1 MTKSFSDFS
10 AQLMA
15 LKERLEKKED
25 IANVAGDGAVDMAP
39 NAGPAKKPI
48 KRKKETFNVSPQL
61 FDRFRR
67 GKTKFE
73 RWSKYLDLADENHKA
88 LYQWAIR
95 NPKGICILQ
104 NSVTGEIRAIR
115 HNRMGGGQ
123 WHKISRFVKEQ
134 TEATDLPKK
143 VKDDAEKNVK
153 DLKKNK
159 ADFVKRYGD
168 KWKDVM
174 YGTAMT
180 QAKKKYGMGEKKFG
194 ATITKIK
201 DSIIKIGVKKE
212 DINTRA
218 EKTLYE
224 TPAEANDTNILILK
238 SIIET
243 KQVKKVEFYKGGTM
257 RVDVA
262 TAEALMGLYEE
273 LSKPLQEK
281 FQKMLNLNQ
290 MGLKTLSNFAYE
302 TAMYGEPQGNV
313 RPIAS
318 IGNMKSPRSRPA
330 YALNAKKK
338 KLKATAKGPALGT
351 LRPINLISKKK
362 K

>member
-1 MTKSFSDFS
+1 
-10 AQLMA
+10 
-15 LKERLEKKED
+15 
-25 IANVAGDGAVDMAP
+25 
-39 NAGPAKKPI
+39 
-48 KRKKETFNVSPQL
+48 
-61 FDRFRR
+61 
-67 GKTKFE
+67 
-73 RWSKYLDLADENHKA
+73 
-88 LYQWAIR
+88 
-95 NPKGICILQ
+95 
-104 NSVTGEIRAIR
+104 
-115 HNRMGGGQ
+115 
-123 WHKISRFVKEQ
+123 
-134 TEATDLPKK
+134 
-143 VKDDAEKNVK
+143 
-153 DLKKNK
+153 
-159 ADFVKRYGD
+159 
-168 KWKDVM
+168 M

-302 TAMYGEPQGNV
+302 TAMYGEPQGNA